1 MLRRR
6 ALPVLL
12 ILGIFTLGACGSGE
26 DAGSDAAP
34 TTAAAA
40 DKDAGSGSG
49 GSATD
54 VPDVDACSLLTSEQV
69 SAVLGGPVD
78 EPTPNS
84 TPASTGCG
92 WFSTTGKP
100 GDGVTLTIQPLV
112 VFDGTVKAGGASGY
126 LIEPVNGLGDDAFF
140 QTPETTRT
148 NPILS
153 VKDGSTSFAVFVKQ
167 TGTPVEKIRAGEEQL
182 ARDVLAAL

>member
-6 ALPVLL
+6 ALPVFLVV
-12 ILGIFTLGACGSGE
+12 GIFALGACGSGDDGGE
-26 DAGSDAAP
+26 RAA
-34 TTAAAA
+34 TTAE
-40 DKDAGSGSG
+40 AGTGAGGDSG

-54 VPDVDACSLLTSEQV
+54 IPDIDACSLLTSEQV

-78 EPTPNS
+78 APTPNS

-92 WFSTTGKP
+92 WFSTSGKP

-112 VFDGTVKAGGASGY
+112 VFDGTVKVGGASGY
-126 LIEPVNGLGDDAFF
+126 SFEQVDGLGDDAFF
-140 QTPETTRT
+140 LTPETTST

-153 VKDGSTSFAVFVKQ
+153 VKDGSTTFAVFVKQ